1 MKKTQSK
8 GSNRIIRKIIFSLII
23 CMIGILAYTTV
34 IDAIVN
40 KTAVK
45 GIDEKAS
52 RYYNGA
58 INRAIYTYAIVRGI
72 NGIIS
77 VFQETEIAVSP
88 AGIGINMA
96 VGEILDPINDLVERF
111 SWVMLVSTTSLGIQK
126 ILMEIGAWLGF
137 KVLLTFAMIIFL
149 AGVWFPRSS
158 GINFFSIGYKLIIA
172 SIIIRF
178 CIPAVAVASNQLYFL
193 FLEQQYNESTQ
204 AIEDINKE
212 IKKVEIIR
220 EDKIDEKEG
229 NYLKK
234 MKNLYNSTMETIDVR
249 KRINLLK
256 DKLSNYAKYITNL
269 IIVYLLQ
276 TIIIPI
282 AMLWLLLKFIGYIGA
297 NNFSLAIEQK
307 IRSLVENS

>member
-193 FLEQQYNESTQ
+193 FLEQQYNESTP